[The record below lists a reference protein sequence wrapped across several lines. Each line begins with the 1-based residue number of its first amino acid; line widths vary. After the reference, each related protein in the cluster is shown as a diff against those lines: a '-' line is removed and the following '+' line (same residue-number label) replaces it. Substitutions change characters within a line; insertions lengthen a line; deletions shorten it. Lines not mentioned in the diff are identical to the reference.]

1 MSSLQLDKRAFIS
14 LYKTFHKLFDDIPVL
29 SNILTLI
36 FELLE
41 EKKKDIF
48 DNLPAVVAFI
58 LKMFKD

>member
-14 LYKTFHKLFDDIPVL
+14 LYKTFHKLFDNIPVL

-36 FELLE
+36 VELME
-41 EKKKDIF
+41 ERKHEIF
-48 DNLPAVVAFI
+48 DNLPSVVALI